1 MQRLH
6 GSHAAVDL
14 VHAAT
19 QHTYRMT
26 DKYRC
31 KEAAMSDR
39 SRSLLRRAFDSII
52 EARARQAQ
60 ILVDRYA
67 ARQERHARSHR
78 G

>member
-1 MQRLH
+1 
-6 GSHAAVDL
+6 
-14 VHAAT
+14 
-19 QHTYRMT
+19 
-26 DKYRC
+26 
-31 KEAAMSDR
+31 MSDR